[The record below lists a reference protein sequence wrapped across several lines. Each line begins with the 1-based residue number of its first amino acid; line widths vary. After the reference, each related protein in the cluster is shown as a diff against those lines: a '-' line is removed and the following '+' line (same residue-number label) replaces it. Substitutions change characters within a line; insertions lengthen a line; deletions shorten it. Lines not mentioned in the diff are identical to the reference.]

1 MSQMVTRHS
10 CGGAPSCCRR
20 KRDEFQSRHQEA
32 GMTLPP
38 FEIKERYSIGRL
50 EYPAEDD
57 EQFKE
62 LPDAEQTAIEAS
74 VDDAV
79 WAVWENES
87 GELMM
92 IAYQQT
98 TSHHTP
104 RRSSPRPGGPPSAR
118 RPPTSRSVIGCGSI
132 CRRSSP
138 HLDPAATASDWSRSS
153 RGWAGHRGRS
163 PTSQA

>member
-1 MSQMVTRHS
+1 
-10 CGGAPSCCRR
+10 
-20 KRDEFQSRHQEA
+20 
-32 GMTLPP
+32 MTLPT

-79 WAVWENES
+79 LAVWENES

-98 TSHHTP
+98 AFHP
-104 RRSSPRPGGPPSAR
+104 
-118 RPPTSRSVIGCGSI
+118 
-132 CRRSSP
+132 
-138 HLDPAATASDWSRSS
+138 
-153 RGWAGHRGRS
+153 
-163 PTSQA
+163 